1 MELGRRGR
9 HRSIDYIRNDETHSL
24 LPHSLLPLALLLFS
38 LSLPSGIRDTEFG
51 GRAAFSLPA
60 RPTCPCYHAN
70 RIIFDA
76 DRYSAR
82 PRSDQAHSRR
92 KARAKVSLARSWEM
106 SVRGPGVSACGDTG
120 AISWI
125 TAWLMPCSLWPNF
138 MVLRVSWAFSWRGEA
153 QSMKRACPLP
163 LRKG

>member
-1 MELGRRGR
+1 M
-9 HRSIDYIRNDETHSL
+9 
-24 LPHSLLPLALLLFS
+24 
-38 LSLPSGIRDTEFG
+38 
-51 GRAAFSLPA
+51 
-60 RPTCPCYHAN
+60 
-70 RIIFDA
+70 
-76 DRYSAR
+76 
-82 PRSDQAHSRR
+82 
-92 KARAKVSLARSWEM
+92 
-106 SVRGPGVSACGDTG
+106 SACGDTG